1 MNKTV
6 EKEYL
11 DIDKADIATGQSA
24 AMELG
29 TLPRTINTKRL
40 ARTLLMAIPVLILAF
55 IALWIYAT
63 GGRWMQTENAYIKA
77 DKAQISAQISA
88 NITQLSVRDNQHVQ
102 AGDVLFTLDA
112 EPFQLTLDATR
123 AAHDEALGQIMA
135 AKANY
140 KQRQGERDLAV
151 ENLAFAERELKR
163 RKELSKRKIVA
174 KATLDEYVHDRDVS
188 ASHLRSKTQELSV
201 LRALL
206 GDPSADVHHHPRIR
220 GALAKVQLAEQDLAH
235 TTIRAPIAGTTGSV
249 PVLGNFVR
257 AGTPVMVIVSD
268 TDMWVEANF
277 KETALT
283 HMRVGQTANLRVDAY
298 PDVKF
303 RGRITSIDPATGS
316 EFSLLPAQNAS
327 GNWVKVVQRV
337 PVRVSI
343 TPRNNAANLRAGMS
357 VRVRIDTGHHRA
369 LPAFFLAP
377 LRWFGA
383 DVG

>member
-1 MNKTV
+1 MNKSV
-6 EKEYL
+6 DKEDL
-11 DIDKADIATGQSA
+11 VIDKADIVTGQSS
-24 AMELG
+24 AMGLG
-29 TLPRTINTKRL
+29 ALTRTINTKRL
-40 ARTLLMAIPVLILAF
+40 ARTLLMTIPVLILAF
-55 IALWIYAT
+55 IALWVYAT

-102 AGDVLFTLDA
+102 AGDVLFMLDA
-112 EPFQLTLDATR
+112 EPFRLTLDAAR

-135 AKANY
+135 AKENY
-140 KQRQGERDLAV
+140 KQRLGERGLAV

-174 KATLDEYVHDRDVS
+174 KATLDEYVHDRDVA
-188 ASHLRSKTQELSV
+188 ASRLRSKTQELSV

-206 GDPSADVHHHPRIR
+206 GDPNADVHHHPRVR

-235 TTIRAPIAGTTGSV
+235 ATILAPIAGTTGSV

-257 AGTPVMVIVSD
+257 AGTPAMVVVSD

-283 HMRVGQTANLRVDAY
+283 HMRIGQKANLRVDAY
-298 PDVKF
+298 PDVEF
-303 RGRITSIDPATGS
+303 SGRITSIDPATGS

-343 TPRNNAANLRAGMS
+343 TPRDNTPILRAGMS
-357 VRVRIDTGHHRA
+357 VHVRIDTGHHRS
-369 LPAFFLAP
+369 LPALLRAP
-377 LRWFGA
+377 LRWLGA